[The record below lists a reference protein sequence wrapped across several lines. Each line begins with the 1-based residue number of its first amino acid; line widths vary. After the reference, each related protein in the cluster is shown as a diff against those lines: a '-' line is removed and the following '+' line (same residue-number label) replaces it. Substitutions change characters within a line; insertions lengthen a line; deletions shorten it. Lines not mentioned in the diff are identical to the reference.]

1 MKRIDAEPIVERLES
16 LGHDLQHTNPEAA
29 HAYYIA
35 ANMLN
40 GAPRIVYNAENRH
53 CGECVFF
60 IPIRHSRTD
69 RVLYGDC
76 NEGYTQRR
84 PCSKSCMQFVPIHYT
99 RLDRI
104 HDMTVD
110 EFAKWAS
117 LHCGKTVEHWK
128 AWAQQE
134 VTRNG

>member
-1 MKRIDAEPIVERLES
+1 MKRIDAEPIIYRRES
-16 LGHDLQHTNPEAA
+16 LGHDLQHSNPADA
-29 HAYYIA
+29 DAYYMDA
-35 ANMLN
+35 DKLHGDPA
-40 GAPRIVYNAENRH
+40 IVYNAENRH
-53 CGECVFF
+53 CGDCISF

-104 HDMTVD
+104 HDMTAD
-110 EFAKWAS
+110 
-117 LHCGKTVEHWK
+117 
-128 AWAQQE
+128 
-134 VTRNG
+134 